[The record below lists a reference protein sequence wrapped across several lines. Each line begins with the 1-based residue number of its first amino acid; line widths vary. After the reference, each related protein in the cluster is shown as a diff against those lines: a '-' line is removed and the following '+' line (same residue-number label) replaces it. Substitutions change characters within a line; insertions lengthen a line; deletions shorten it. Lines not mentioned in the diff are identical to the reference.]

1 MSTLDH
7 VSDTSEAPAAPVAAE
22 VAWSRLDWRMLLV
35 RPAVDVIR
43 SLPVLVGALLFDRA
57 GGFWQWIALAATGF
71 TVVVSVAHIL
81 TARYR
86 VTDEQMELRTGIVHR
101 RHRAVPLDRVRTVDS
116 TAELKHRLFGLT
128 AVKIGTGRH
137 TKDRS
142 DELVLDAVSK
152 AEAQRLVTL
161 LLHRQPQLPEP
172 VEGEETA
179 DAATP
184 RVEEAVLAQFDKRWI
199 RYSPFAL
206 SGLATVGAI
215 VGFVYH
221 YAHEL
226 HVDPSRFGPLRALVE
241 YFTKAPSALAIVV
254 AAIGLMLLVSLAS
267 VAGYVLSFWNFKLTR
282 GNSALHVR
290 RGLITTR
297 AVSIE
302 EDRLRGIGLREP
314 LPVRLLGGARC
325 VAVASG
331 LAART
336 GGSVLLPFAPAERA
350 HEVVATVLREE
361 SDPGDIRLRSHPR
374 RALNRRLNRAVG
386 GVLVLAIL
394 LFLGSWIGFLPDWL
408 WKVALVFVPIAAVV
422 GWDRY
427 RNLGHALTDRYVVS
441 RKGSLERETLTL
453 KRDAIIGWKM
463 DRSFFQRRA
472 GLMTLVAT
480 IAVGK
485 GSYPITDMAESDA
498 LKLADA
504 AVPGLLTPFL
514 EDVH

>member
-1 MSTLDH
+1 
-7 VSDTSEAPAAPVAAE
+7 
-22 VAWSRLDWRMLLV
+22 
-35 RPAVDVIR
+35 
-43 SLPVLVGALLFDRA
+43 
-57 GGFWQWIALAATGF
+57 
-71 TVVVSVAHIL
+71 
-81 TARYR
+81 
-86 VTDEQMELRTGIVHR
+86 MELRTGIVHR

-152 AEAQRLVTL
+152 TEAQRLVTL
-161 LLHRQPQLPEP
+161 LLHRQPQLTEP
-172 VEGEETA
+172 VGGEKATD
-179 DAATP
+179 DAVAP
-184 RVEEAVLAQFDKRWI
+184 QAEEAVLAEFDRRWI

-226 HVDPSRFGPLRALVE
+226 HVDPSRFGPLRALAE

-282 GNSALHVR
+282 GNSALHVW

-331 LAART
+331 LSART

-350 HEVVATVLREE
+350 HEVAATVLREE
-361 SDPGDIRLRSHPR
+361 SDPGDTRLRTHPR
-374 RALNRRLNRAVG
+374 RALNRRLNRAIG
-386 GVLVLAIL
+386 GVLVLAML
-394 LFLGSWIGFLPDWL
+394 LFLGSWIGFLSDWL
-408 WKVALVFVPIAAVV
+408 WKVAMVFVPIAAVV

-427 RNLGHALTDRYVVS
+427 RNLGHALTDRYVIS

-463 DRSFFQRRA
+463 DRSLFQRRA

-480 IAVGK
+480 IAAGK
-485 GSYPITDMAESDA
+485 GSYPITDMDESDA

-504 AVPGLLTPFL
+504 AIPGLLTPFL
-514 EDVH
+514 EAVH

>member
-1 MSTLDH
+1 MST
-7 VSDTSEAPAAPVAAE
+7 VEAPAAPVSTE

-43 SLPVLVGALLFDRA
+43 SLPLLVGALLFDRA

-86 VTDEQMELRTGIVHR
+86 VTEEQMELRTGILHR

-128 AVKIGTGRH
+128 ALKVGTGRH

-142 DELVLDAVSK
+142 DELVLDAVSR
-152 AEAQRLVTL
+152 AEAQRLTTV
-161 LLHRQPQLPEP
+161 LLHRRPEVAEPGDGAPVDSGAGAISVQPKES
-172 VEGEETA
+172 
-179 DAATP
+179 
-184 RVEEAVLAQFDKRWI
+184 VLAVFDRRWI
-199 RYSPFAL
+199 RFSPFAL

-226 HVDPSRFGPLRALVE
+226 HVDPSRFGPLRSLAE
-241 YFTKAPSALAIVV
+241 YFTAGPSALAIVV
-254 AAIGLMLLVSLAS
+254 AAVGLMVLVSLAS
-267 VAGYVLSFWNFKLTR
+267 VAGYVLSFWNFRLTR

-297 AVSIE
+297 SVSIE
-302 EDRLRGIGLREP
+302 EDRLRGILLRQP

-331 LAART
+331 LTART

-350 HEVVATVLREE
+350 HEVAASVLREE
-361 SDPGDIRLRSHPR
+361 SDPGTVPLVRHPR
-374 RALNRRLNRAVG
+374 RALNRRLNRAIG
-386 GVLVLAIL
+386 GVLLLAVL
-394 LFLGSWIGFLPDWL
+394 LFLGAWIGFLPAWL

-427 RNLGHALTDRYVVS
+427 RNLGHALTERYVLS

-463 DRSFFQRRA
+463 DRSFFQHRA

-480 IAVGK
+480 VAAGH

-504 AVPGLLTPFL
+504 AIPGLLSPFL
-514 EDVH
+514 EDVP